1 MNKKDLRKQAVSI
14 KKSID
19 FKSVSKG
26 ICKNIKA
33 LDAYKNAKCVMLYN
47 ALWDEASLEE
57 LKPDKN
63 KCFCFP
69 SVKNDD
75 IVVKLNSERTVVGKF
90 GITEAVGAEIS
101 KDKIDL
107 VLVPGVMFDY
117 QFNRLGR
124 GKGYYDRFLC
134 DFKGIK
140 IGICPHELLVNS
152 VCSDDFDVKMDVIVT
167 EKQIYK
173 G

>member
-1 MNKKDLRKQAVSI
+1 MD
-14 KKSID
+14 
-19 FKSVSKG
+19 
-26 ICKNIKA
+26 
-33 LDAYKNAKCVMLYN
+33 
-47 ALWDEASLEE
+47 E

-117 QFNRLGR
+117 HFNRLGR
-124 GKGYYDRFLC
+124 GKGYYDRFLAQTHMQNVRKWGVC
-134 DFKGIK
+134 YDFQMLDSIPSDAHDQLVERVL
-140 IGICPHELLVNS
+140 IC
-152 VCSDDFDVKMDVIVT
+152 
-167 EKQIYK
+167 
-173 G
+173 